1 MDYIIL
7 AVLMLLFD
15 AIYLSTAGGSLFHPM
30 IKNIQGEKMKLNIY
44 GAIIAYILLFIVL
57 YKFIIIEKRSEIDA
71 FILGACIYGIFDFT
85 NMALFSKYEWVP
97 AIVDMIWGGSL
108 FFITTKITYAL
119 SKM

>member
-1 MDYIIL
+1 MEYIIL

-57 YKFIIIEKRSEIDA
+57 YKFIIVEKKSEIDA